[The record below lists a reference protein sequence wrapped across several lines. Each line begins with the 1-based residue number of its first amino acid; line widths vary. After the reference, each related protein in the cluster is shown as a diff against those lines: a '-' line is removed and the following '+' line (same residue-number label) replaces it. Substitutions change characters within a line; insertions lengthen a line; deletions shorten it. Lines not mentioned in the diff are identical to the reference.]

1 MDNTLPNL
9 LTSQFMGVAMMKD
22 NISITQIISAFMIMQ
37 LCAFI
42 PQLKQLITMYINK
55 KFNKV
60 KEKIIE
66 NNIIKS
72 TEKEIK
78 SKITFI
84 KSEKKKETDFI
95 IDSINYHITNI
106 ENSKYLT
113 YYNDYFVTNDKEF
126 EILNDIYCVAYT
138 KIMGNDDKSENIVYN
153 LQIYSYTKS
162 LYEIKTFIEK
172 LKEKY
177 AYEQKNK
184 LGNKKYF
191 FDEQHVVLPKEIN
204 GEIRFSLATPNM
216 SFKMTQFNT
225 NKSLN
230 NIFGKHLEIVKDRV
244 RLFINNPQWYEE
256 KGIPYTLGIMLHGP
270 PGTGKTS
277 LIKAIAKDTKR
288 HIFNIKL
295 YKDTTQTQLRNLFY
309 NETIYVI
316 QNGKT
321 ESYNIPL
328 DERIYVIEDI
338 DCLTDIVKHRD
349 INTIGTSVTS
359 EPNEIIGNVSSIL
372 TPDMKKDNLVM
383 PFSYEKNSYSSK
395 ISNDNTMGLKQE
407 PNEGLTL
414 SFLLNLL
421 DGILETPGRILII
434 TTNRPETLDR
444 AFIRPG
450 RIDLNVE
457 VGYCT
462 LEMIREMYKFFFN
475 EEEENNFD
483 VMYRNRITPAEL
495 NKIMLDN
502 IEDKTKAYKNII
514 STIQ

>member
-1 MDNTLPNL
+1 MDNTLSNL
-9 LTSQFMGVAMMKD
+9 LSTQFMGVAMMKD

-37 LCAFI
+37 LCALI
-42 PQLKQLITMYINK
+42 PQLKQLITVYINK

-60 KEKIIE
+60 KNKIVE
-66 NNIIKS
+66 SNIVS
-72 TEKEIK
+72 TTEKEIK

-126 EILNDIYCVAYT
+126 EISNDIYCVAYT
-138 KIMGNDDKSENIVYN
+138 KIMGNDEKAENIEYN

-172 LKEKY
+172 LKEKF

-184 LGNKKYF
+184 LGNKKFF
-191 FDEQHVVLPKEIN
+191 FDEQHIALPKDVN
-204 GEIRFSLATPNM
+204 GEIRFSVATPNM

-244 RLFINNPQWYEE
+244 RLFIDNPQWYEE

-309 NETIYVI
+309 NETIYVT

-338 DCLTDIVKHRD
+338 DCLTDIVKERKTY
-349 INTIGTSVTS
+349 NVKTS
-359 EPNEIIGNVSSIL
+359 EIIGDVNSIL
-372 TPDMKKDNLVM
+372 IPDMKKDNVVM
-383 PFSYEKNSYSSK
+383 PFAYEKNNYSSK
-395 ISNDNTMGLKQE
+395 ISNDNTLGVKQE
-407 PNEGLTL
+407 TNEELTL

-434 TTNRPETLDR
+434 TTNRPETLDK

-462 LEMIREMYKFFFN
+462 LEMIKDMYEFFFN
-475 EEEENNFD
+475 EEEESKFE
-483 VMYRNRITPAEL
+483 VIYRNKITPAEL

-502 IEDKTKAYKNII
+502 IEDKTKAYKQII